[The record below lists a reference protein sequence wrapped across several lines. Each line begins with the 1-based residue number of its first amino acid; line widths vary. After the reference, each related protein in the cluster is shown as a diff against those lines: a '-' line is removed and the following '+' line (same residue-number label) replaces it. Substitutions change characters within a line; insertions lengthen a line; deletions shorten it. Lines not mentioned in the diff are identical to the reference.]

1 MKAYNITGK
10 QWDLF
15 TQIDGFNAICPV
27 LCKDGKWVIPE
38 DAVKY
43 WEDFYLNA
51 DANTKANS
59 PIHDED
65 KLVMVQI
72 IVNKIRKFPQVDITE
87 ADQHPIQN
95 VRKQEPIL
103 DEKTLVENFLKET
116 LATDYRA
123 TDTMTQA
130 LIKIE
135 AKAKPI
141 KEQIEP

>member
-15 TQIDGFNAICPV
+15 HQVDGFNAICPV
-27 LCKDGKWVIPE
+27 LCKDGRWIIPD

-43 WEDFYLNA
+43 LEDFYLNA
-51 DANTKANS
+51 DENTKRNS

-65 KLVMVQI
+65 KLAMVQI
-72 IVNKIRKFPQVDITE
+72 IVNKIRKFPQIDVTE

-95 VRKQEPIL
+95 VRKQEPVL

-116 LATDYRA
+116 LATDYRV
-123 TDTMTQA
+123 TDTIAQA
-130 LIKIE
+130 LTKIE
-135 AKAKPI
+135 AKALPI
-141 KEQIEP
+141 EEKL

>member
-15 TQIDGFNAICPV
+15 HQVDAFNAICPV
-27 LCKDGKWVIPE
+27 LLKDGKWVIPE

-43 WEDFYLNA
+43 YENFYLNA
-51 DANTKANS
+51 DEHTKANS

-65 KLVMVQI
+65 KLAMVQI

-103 DEKTLVENFLKET
+103 DEKLLVEDFLKET
-116 LATDYRA
+116 LAANYSA
-123 TDTMTQA
+123 TDTIAQA

-135 AKAKPI
+135 AKAQPI
-141 KEQIEP
+141 KEQI

>member
-15 TQIDGFNAICPV
+15 HQVDGFNAICPV
-27 LCKDGKWVIPE
+27 LCKDGRWIIPD

-43 WEDFYLNA
+43 LEDFYLNA
-51 DANTKANS
+51 DEHTKANS

-65 KLVMVQI
+65 KLAMVQI

-95 VRKQEPIL
+95 VRKQEPVL
-103 DEKTLVENFLKET
+103 DEKTLVEDFLKET
-116 LATDYRA
+116 LATNYDENL
-123 TDTMTQA
+123 TVKQA
-130 LIKIE
+130 LDKI
-135 AKAKPI
+135 ALKAQPI
-141 KEQIEP
+141 NI